1 MNEIK
6 DLATQAGIA
15 VGSSLAIG
23 TALGISP
30 LESLVI
36 GTAGAALIKAQEYF
50 ATDVLSSETDNDK
63 FLKHVRYGAIGT
75 TALLLGGLDAFIL
88 SKTSPSLSK
97 ELLLQGGAY
106 SAVNLFSLIT
116 AEETPEP
123 LHKTVLKKGRNGLI
137 ALGIVLAGYFAPE
150 MHCSH
155 VASIP
160 TQPETSSQ
168 EDKIETAAQRDTGDA
183 LTPYTQLLGQAE
195 LFTVKAYSRGFRQG
209 DIVVV
214 EFDPA
219 EHHLDSLNLSYSYKQ
234 TEKGKHVSQKV
245 QTTTIDGETYGFVAI
260 DFEHPAQTVEVTV
273 SASVDN
279 LTFTEN
285 YSLTFVA
292 ADFQKQEMGK
302 KSAMT
307 PAGEETFAQKRATRT
322 FYNSWKTV
330 TPELYAHD
338 YSPPTTR
345 ECNVAGF
352 GNYRY
357 WEGQEK
363 PGRHNGIDCSGT
375 KDSPIQA
382 GEPIYAIF
390 DGVVTYTSP
399 EQLQLTG
406 ITTTIDHG
414 FGLYTWYAHQSQTTV
429 TTKQEINVGDKIGE
443 VGSTGRSSGP
453 HLHIGAKLYGLNVN
467 PDSLQIL
474 SLIIDNDNR

>member
-1 MNEIK
+1 
-6 DLATQAGIA
+6 
-15 VGSSLAIG
+15 
-23 TALGISP
+23 
-30 LESLVI
+30 
-36 GTAGAALIKAQEYF
+36 
-50 ATDVLSSETDNDK
+50 
-63 FLKHVRYGAIGT
+63 
-75 TALLLGGLDAFIL
+75 
-88 SKTSPSLSK
+88 
-97 ELLLQGGAY
+97 
-106 SAVNLFSLIT
+106 
-116 AEETPEP
+116 
-123 LHKTVLKKGRNGLI
+123 
-137 ALGIVLAGYFAPE
+137 VLAGYFAPE

-183 LTPYTQLLGQAE
+183 LTPYTQLLGQTE
-195 LFTVKAYSRGFRQG
+195 LLTVKAYSRGFRQG

-219 EHHLDSLNLSYSYKQ
+219 EHHVDSLKLSYLYKQ
-234 TEKGKHVSQKV
+234 TEKGKPISQKV
-245 QTTTIDGETYGFVAI
+245 QTATIDGKTYGFVAI

-279 LTFTEN
+279 LIFTEN
-285 YSLTFVA
+285 YLLTFVA

-302 KSAMT
+302 KSAIT
-307 PAGEETFAQKRATRT
+307 PAGKETSAQKKATKT

-330 TPELYAHD
+330 TLELYAHD

-352 GNYRY
+352 GNYRS

-363 PGRHNGIDCSGT
+363 LGRHNGIDCSGT
-375 KDSPIQA
+375 KDNPIQA

-390 DGVVTYTSP
+390 DGVVTYASP

-414 FGLYTWYAHQSQTTV
+414 FGLYTWYAHQSKSTV
-429 TTKQEINVGDKIGE
+429 TINQNINAGDKIGE

-474 SLIIDNDNR
+474 HLIIDNDNR